1 MFKLFKIFSKT
12 YNNIIPLIFQT
23 FLRDV
28 ISTKTM
34 TINTIPSAK
43 KKVKIKQARGK
54 MIKSKS
60 TILS

>member
-1 MFKLFKIFSKT
+1 M
-12 YNNIIPLIFQT
+12 IPLIFPT

-34 TINTIPSAK
+34 IINTITSAK

-54 MIKSKS
+54 MIKSKFPYTNIS
-60 TILS
+60 IYFLV